1 MLTLEVPL
9 EFIASHIMI
18 IGFEIFLAYIYH
30 SQCSSSIICIFHM
43 VTKIHTYIS
52 ERALKRLW
60 GVDWKIFHKSLW
72 MAVGV
77 LQSQIG
83 IFLNPND
90 FICHMP
96 IWTCRTP
103 HRLSLNSFCKKY
115 TNISVPICFFKNSP
129 QMGPKFQSK
138 SPDAFQK
145 TKIQNSAQ

>member
-1 MLTLEVPL
+1 
-9 EFIASHIMI
+9 
-18 IGFEIFLAYIYH
+18 
-30 SQCSSSIICIFHM
+30 
-43 VTKIHTYIS
+43 
-52 ERALKRLW
+52 
-60 GVDWKIFHKSLW
+60 

-83 IFLNPND
+83 ICLNPND

-129 QMGPKFQSK
+129 QMGPSSKAKAQMHSKKQKPRILQKSRSPEVQRLKNTEVKPEVQKPRSPRPKAQMLK
-138 SPDAFQK
+138 SPEIQK
-145 TKIQNSAQ
+145 SRCLEAKKPKKGPK